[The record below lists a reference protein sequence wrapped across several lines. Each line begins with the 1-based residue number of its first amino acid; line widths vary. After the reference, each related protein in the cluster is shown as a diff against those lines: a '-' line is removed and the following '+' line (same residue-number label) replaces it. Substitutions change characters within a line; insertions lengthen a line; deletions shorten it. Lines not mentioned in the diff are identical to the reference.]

1 MTDVVNQETVIP
13 PSLAEQAYS
22 LLEEKL
28 VTLALPPGSMISEGN
43 LIEMSGLGRTP
54 VREALLRLAQQDFFH
69 VMPRKGLM
77 VTAVTRGAM
86 QHILEARRP
95 LENLIVYRAALN
107 ARDEQR
113 SGLSAIA
120 RKLTISYDSFEDFV
134 SLDHELNTLLDNC
147 SANPYASAAVLPLR
161 SHCRRF
167 WYFYRERMQISDSIS
182 ALSKMTRLVAR
193 RDFKGAQKASD
204 SIIAVLERMVANIE
218 RPA

>member
-1 MTDVVNQETVIP
+1 MNVARHHVDAP
-13 PSLAEQAYS
+13 PSLAEQAYA

-28 VTLALPPGSMISEGN
+28 VTLELAPGSMISEGN
-43 LIEMSGLGRTP
+43 LIDMTALGRTP
-54 VREALLRLAQQDFFH
+54 VREALQRLAQQDFFR
-69 VMPRKGLM
+69 VLPRKGLM
-77 VTAVTRGAM
+77 VTPILRHNM

-120 RKLTISYDSFEDFV
+120 RDLTISYDRFEEFIR
-134 SLDHELNTLLDNC
+134 LDYELNHLLDTC
-147 SANPYASAAVLPLR
+147 SANPYATLAVSPLR

-167 WYFYRERMQISDSIS
+167 WYFYRDRMQLSDTIS

-204 SIIAVLERMVANIE
+204 GIMGVLERMVANID
-218 RPA
+218 RLA

>member
-1 MTDVVNQETVIP
+1 MDVANQEAVTP
-13 PSLAEQAYS
+13 PSLAEQAYT
-22 LLEEKL
+22 LLEDKL

-54 VREALLRLAQQDFFH
+54 VREALQRLAQQDFFR
-69 VMPRKGLM
+69 VLPRKGLL
-77 VTAVTRGAM
+77 VTAVTRAAM

-95 LENLIVYRAALN
+95 LESLIVYRAALN

-120 RKLTISYDSFEDFV
+120 RILTISYDSFDDFV
-134 SLDHELNTLLDNC
+134 SLDRQLSTLLDTC
-147 SANPYASAAVLPLR
+147 SANPYASAAVSPLR

-167 WYFYRERMQISDSIS
+167 WYFYRERMQIYDSIS

-204 SIIAVLERMVANIE
+204 SIMAVLERMVANVDRIN
-218 RPA
+218 

>member
-1 MTDVVNQETVIP
+1 MNVAKQKDVAP
-13 PSLAEQAYS
+13 PSLAEQAYT
-22 LLEEKL
+22 LLESRL

-43 LIEMSGLGRTP
+43 LIDLTGLGRTP
-54 VREALLRLAQQDFFH
+54 VREALQKLAQQDFFR
-69 VMPRKGLM
+69 VLPRKGLM
-77 VTAVTRGAM
+77 VTPVVRSNM

-120 RKLTISYDSFEDFV
+120 RDLTISYDRFDEFVRLDF
-134 SLDHELNTLLDNC
+134 ELNSLLDVC
-147 SANPYASAAVLPLR
+147 SANPYATAAVTPLR

-167 WYFYRERMQISDSIS
+167 WYYYRERMQLSDSIS

-204 SIIAVLERMVANIE
+204 SIIAVLERMVANVD
-218 RPA
+218 RLA

>member
-1 MTDVVNQETVIP
+1 MNVARQPAEAAP

-28 VTLALPPGSMISEGN
+28 VTLELPPGSMISEGN
-43 LIEMSGLGRTP
+43 LIDLTGLGRTP
-54 VREALLRLAQQDFFH
+54 VREALQRLAQQDFFR
-69 VMPRKGLM
+69 VLPRKGLM
-77 VTAVTRGAM
+77 VTPVLRHNM

-113 SGLSAIA
+113 SSLSAIA
-120 RKLTISYDSFEDFV
+120 RDLTISYDRFEEFIR
-134 SLDHELNTLLDNC
+134 LDYALNHLLDTC
-147 SANPYASAAVLPLR
+147 SANPYATLAASPLR

-167 WYFYRERMQISDSIS
+167 WYFYRDRMQLSDTIS

-204 SIIAVLERMVANIE
+204 SIIAVLERMVANID
-218 RPA
+218 RLA

>member
-1 MTDVVNQETVIP
+1 MNTATKTTATP
-13 PSLAEQAYS
+13 PSLAEQAYA

-43 LIEMSGLGRTP
+43 LIEMTGLGRTP
-54 VREALLRLAQQDFFH
+54 VREALQRLAAQDFFE
-69 VMPRKGLM
+69 VMPRKGLK
-77 VTAVTRGAM
+77 VTPVQRGNM

-120 RKLTISYDSFEDFV
+120 RDLTISYDRFEEFVRLDF
-134 SLDHELNTLLDNC
+134 ELNKLLDLC
-147 SANPYASAAVLPLR
+147 SGNPYATAAVSPLR

-167 WYFYRERMQISDSIS
+167 WFYYRERMQLSDSIS

-193 RDFKGAQKASD
+193 REFKGAQKASD
-204 SIIAVLERMVANIE
+204 SIISVLERMVANVD
-218 RPA
+218 RLG

>member
-1 MTDVVNQETVIP
+1 MANQEAVTP
-13 PSLAEQAYS
+13 PSRAEQAYT
-22 LLEEKL
+22 LLEDKL

-54 VREALLRLAQQDFFH
+54 VREALQRLAQQDFFR
-69 VMPRKGLM
+69 VLPRKGLI
-77 VTAVTRGAM
+77 VTAVTRATM

-120 RKLTISYDSFEDFV
+120 RSLTISYDSFDDFV
-134 SLDHELNTLLDNC
+134 SLDRQLSTLLDTC
-147 SANPYASAAVLPLR
+147 SANPYASAAVSPLR

-204 SIIAVLERMVANIE
+204 SIIAVLERMVANVDRIN
-218 RPA
+218 

>member
-1 MTDVVNQETVIP
+1 MDVANENTVTP
-13 PSLAEQAYS
+13 PSLAEQAYT

-54 VREALLRLAQQDFFH
+54 VREALLRLAQQDFFQ
-69 VMPRKGLM
+69 VLPRKGLM
-77 VTAVTRGAM
+77 VTPVSRTAM

-113 SGLSAIA
+113 SGFSAVA
-120 RKLTISYDSFEDFV
+120 RNLTISYDRFEEFV
-134 SLDHELNTLLDNC
+134 NLDLELSSLLDFC
-147 SANPYASAAVLPLR
+147 SANPYATVAVSPLR

-167 WYFYRERMQISDSIS
+167 WYFYRDRMQLSDSIS
-182 ALSKMTRLVAR
+182 ALSKMARLVAR

-204 SIIAVLERMVANIE
+204 SIIAVMERMVANID
-218 RPA
+218 RPT